1 MQAVANTNKKFLDAA
16 EAINEAIWHAG
27 LSMRHN
33 ETEKRAKDS
42 LIESM
47 LNHPSMGNVIKFPD
61 ISS

>member
-16 EAINEAIWHAG
+16 ETINEALWHAG

-33 ETEKRAKDS
+33 NTGQRAKDVM
-42 LIESM
+42 ESM
-47 LNHPSMGNVIKFPD
+47 ANHPSMGNVIKFPD

>member
-16 EAINEAIWHAG
+16 ETINEALWHAG

-42 LIESM
+42 IVESM

-61 ISS
+61 C